1 MKKAFSDQ
9 QSAFSGVPRR
19 SQAKAGLVLLLVLSL
34 FLPAVSVLRAQAAGT
49 PSITLNWAASSGVV
63 SNYFVERSAVTN
75 GVFTEIATI
84 GPVTTYT
91 DTNVVQGTWYF
102 YRVRAGN
109 PKGKSEYSNTAGTLF
124 LLLPGNPGTLTLTIQ
139 Q

>member
-1 MKKAFSDQ
+1 MRKAFSSQ
-9 QSAFSGVPRR
+9 HSAV
-19 SQAKAGLVLLLVLSL
+19 SQPALLLVLLLLL
-34 FLPAVSVLRAQAAGT
+34 FLPAVSVLRAQGAEPAK
-49 PSITLNWAASSGVV
+49 SIILNWGASSGVV

-75 GVFTEIATI
+75 GVFTEIAI
-84 GPVTTYT
+84 VGPVTTYT

-109 PKGKSEYSNTAGTLF
+109 PAGKSGYSNTAGTLY

-139 Q
+139 